1 MKYYKIYYKYYKVY
15 KKLQKI
21 ISDIYEMNG
30 TDLSAIIDAVKL
42 RRNQLHTSDAHQF
55 RVGDRVSFAGR
66 HGSTLKG
73 VVEKIKIKYVLVRTD
88 TGTRW
93 NVPGSHL
100 TKEAVNA

>member
-1 MKYYKIYYKYYKVY
+1 MN

-73 VVEKIKIKYVLVRTD
+73 VVEKVKIKYVLVRTD
-88 TGTRW
+88 MGQRW

-100 TKEAVNA
+100 NKEAVNA

>member
-1 MKYYKIYYKYYKVY
+1 MKEEGVEMN
-15 KKLQKI
+15 KKLKTI
-21 ISDIYEMNG
+21 IEDIFKMES
-30 TDLSAIIDAVKL
+30 TDLNAVVDAIKM

-73 VVEKIKIKYVLVRTD
+73 VVERVKIKYILVRTD
-88 TGTRW
+88 SGQRW

-100 TKEAVNA
+100 TMESKEAVDA

>member
-1 MKYYKIYYKYYKVY
+1 VN

-30 TDLSAIIDAVKL
+30 TDLSAIVDAVKL

-88 TGTRW
+88 MGQRW

>member
-1 MKYYKIYYKYYKVY
+1 MN
-15 KKLQKI
+15 KKLKTI
-21 ISDIYEMNG
+21 ITDIFKMES
-30 TDLSAIIDAVKL
+30 TDLNAVVDAIKM

-73 VVEKIKIKYVLVRTD
+73 VVEKVKIKYVLVRTD
-88 TGTRW
+88 TGQRW

-100 TKEAVNA
+100 AKEAVHA

>member
-1 MKYYKIYYKYYKVY
+1 MNKRLKTIVE
-15 KKLQKI
+15 
-21 ISDIYEMNG
+21 DIFKMES
-30 TDLSAIIDAVKL
+30 TDLSAIIDAVKM

-55 RVGDRVSFAGR
+55 RIGDRVSFAGR

-73 VVEKIKIKYVLVRTD
+73 VVENVKIKYVLVRTD
-88 TGTRW
+88 AGQSW

>member
-1 MKYYKIYYKYYKVY
+1 MNKRLKTIVE
-15 KKLQKI
+15 
-21 ISDIYEMNG
+21 DIFKMES
-30 TDLSAIIDAVKL
+30 TDFSAIIDAVKM

-55 RVGDRVSFAGR
+55 RIGDRVSFAGR

-73 VVEKIKIKYVLVRTD
+73 VVEKVKIKYVLVRTD
-88 TGTRW
+88 AGQRW

>member
-1 MKYYKIYYKYYKVY
+1 MN

-55 RVGDRVSFAGR
+55 RIGDRVSFQGR
-66 HGSTLKG
+66 YGRTEKG
-73 VVEKIKIKYVLVRTD
+73 TVDKVKIKYVLVRTD
-88 TGTRW
+88 SGVRW

-100 TKEAVNA
+100 NKEAVNA

>member
-1 MKYYKIYYKYYKVY
+1 MN

-73 VVEKIKIKYVLVRTD
+73 AVEKIKIKYVLVRTD
-88 TGTRW
+88 MGQRW

-100 TKEAVNA
+100 NKEAVNA

>member
-1 MKYYKIYYKYYKVY
+1 MN
-15 KKLQKI
+15 KKLKTI
-21 ISDIYEMNG
+21 ISDIYTMNG

-42 RRNQLHTSDAHQF
+42 RRNQIHTEQAHSLRIGQ
-55 RVGDRVSFAGR
+55 RVSFDGR

-88 TGTRW
+88 SGTRW

-100 TKEAVNA
+100 SKEAVSA